1 MTLHPQEEFSIP
13 EETVRVAHAAYP
25 KGNVYI
31 KMRDALGTIYQDQ
44 TFAHLFPHNG
54 RSVEAPWRLA
64 LITVMQFLEEL
75 PDRQA
80 ADAVRGR
87 IDWKYA
93 LGLDLANPG
102 FDATVLCEFRKRLVE
117 GEAEH
122 LLFDVMVTLFKE
134 RGLLKQGERQRTDST
149 HVLARVRAVNRLM
162 CVGEAMR
169 FALNSLAVV
178 ADDWL
183 LEHSDPE
190 WLDRYGHRIEE
201 AHLPHHQTE
210 RQERA
215 EIIGRDGSTLLTDIF
230 APSAPPL
237 LRMIPAVEILRRIW
251 VQNYFWTDGQ
261 IHWRSND
268 DIAPAT
274 TFINSPYDQEARY
287 GKKRE
292 TRWTGYKIH
301 LTETCEANLPHL
313 ITHVVTT
320 TAPITDEAMTETI
333 HQDLEHNDLSPSQ
346 HLVDS
351 GYVTAP
357 ILVSS
362 RASGIDMIGPRRPDV
377 RWQANTENGID
388 VSQFHIDWENECAI
402 CPQGHTSSSWTPT
415 LDSRGNE
422 SIKIRFSSTDCRPC
436 PLLASCTSSQT
447 STPRRLISV
456 RPREQHEARHSARRR
471 EQTPAFTKLYAQ
483 REGIEATISQ
493 GVRAFGMRRS
503 RYIGIN
509 KTHLQHLSIAAA
521 INVVRV
527 VAWLDGDLPAPTR
540 VTPFQQLYPA
550 A

>member
-1 MTLHPQEEFSIP
+1 MTLHPQDEFSIP

-64 LITVMQFLEEL
+64 LVTVIQFMEEL

-93 LGLDLANPG
+93 LGLELTDPG
-102 FDATVLCEFRKRLVE
+102 FDATVLCEFRKRLLE
-117 GEAEH
+117 GGAEH
-122 LLFDVMVTLFKE
+122 LLLDAMLTLFKE
-134 RGLLKQGERQRTDST
+134 RGLLKSGERQRTDST
-149 HVLARVRAVNRLM
+149 HVLAKVRAVNRLM

-178 ADDWL
+178 DGDWL

-201 AHLPHHQTE
+201 AHLPKHQTE
-210 RQERA
+210 RQALA
-215 EIIGRDGSTLLTDIF
+215 EAIGQDGSTLLAAIF
-230 APSAPPL
+230 APSAPAL
-237 LRMIPAVEILRRIW
+237 LRTIPAVEILRRIW
-251 VQNYFWTDGQ
+251 VQNYAWVDGQ

-268 DIAPAT
+268 DIPSAT

-301 LTETCEANLPHL
+301 LTETCEENLPHL
-313 ITHVVTT
+313 ITHVATT

-333 HQDLEHNDLSPSQ
+333 HHDLLQNDLSPSQ

-362 RASGIDMIGPRRPDV
+362 RGSGIDVIGPRRPDV

-402 CPQGHTSSSWTPT
+402 CPEGHTSSSWTPT

-422 SIKIRFSSTDCRPC
+422 SIKIRFSSTDCRTC
-436 PLLASCTSSQT
+436 PLLACCTSSQT

-456 RPREQHEARHSARRR
+456 RPREQHEALQTARRR

-503 RYIGIN
+503 RYIGTH
-509 KTHLQHLSIAAA
+509 KTHLQHVSIAAA
-521 INVVRV
+521 INIVRV
-527 VAWLDGDLPAPTR
+527 VAYLDGDLPAPTR
-540 VTPFQQLYPA
+540 VTPFQKLYFVA
-550 A
+550 